1 MLCLIYVLIQ
11 VWKNAA
17 IATLSKAS
25 TKEKHSPL
33 NYPGISILS
42 VVSKLYS
49 AVLNNRF
56 FNYLEE

>member
-17 IATLSKAS
+17 IATISKAS

-49 AVLNNRF
+49 AS
-56 FNYLEE
+56 